1 MLEVE
6 KKERANSVKSS
17 IVFRVLKRMNG
28 QRKALPELLSEPKML
43 AICHDIHLFMTNSL
57 NARIL

>member
-1 MLEVE
+1 MGLLRDKTLILLEDLNQ
-6 KKERANSVKSS
+6 K
-17 IVFRVLKRMNG
+17 NG
-28 QRKALPELLSEPKML
+28 RRKALPELLLESKML